1 MHRRAWYLLGCL
13 FLLTTS
19 AGCNCGGEPAPD
31 SGTPDSGTQDTE
43 SGTPDTQTPESGILD
58 SGTPD
63 PETPDSGDG
72 CPVCP
77 AHSTCEVGEGSPRCR
92 CDPGYLADAGGCEDV
107 AAALDKLRWELPCVA
122 AHVGDGCV
130 TGPRQQTA
138 MTLGGDPATTYEVA
152 LRFRGVVEYVA
163 VTGGQRS
170 GTFSIGGS
178 PEDVGYNIYALRVS
192 DPFETYYLNA
202 GASGARRIYPVSSA
216 HSIRVQGGATL
227 TMVGDPVDGAEIINT
242 DGDGGTNVV
251 PGVPP
256 APAAF
261 DGQFLQMDVLS
272 VRRL

>member
-1 MHRRAWYLLGCL
+1 MHRRTW
-13 FLLTTS
+13 FLMGGLVLAMAG
-19 AGCNCGGEPAPD
+19 AGCNCGGEPTPTPEGETAD
-31 SGTPDSGTQDTE
+31 SGTPDTETSE
-43 SGTPDTQTPESGILD
+43 SGVLD

-63 PETPDSGDG
+63 NETPDSGDG
-72 CPVCP
+72 CPVCA
-77 AHSTCEVGEGSPRCR
+77 AHATCEVDEGGPRCR

-107 AAALDKLRWELPCVA
+107 AAALDKLRWELPCAA
-122 AHVGDGCV
+122 AHVGDGCA
-130 TGPRQQTA
+130 TGPRQLTA
-138 MTLGGDPATTYEVA
+138 MTLGGDPAATYEVT

-163 VTGGQRS
+163 VSGGLRS

-178 PEDVGYNIYALRVS
+178 PEDVGYNIYALLVS
-192 DPFETYYLNA
+192 APPVTYYLNA
-202 GASGARRIYPVSSA
+202 GASGARRIYPVNA
-216 HSIRVQGGATL
+216 VHSIQAQGGATL

-251 PGVPP
+251 LGVPP